1 MNKLISKLTVVAAVA
16 VSAMACQQGNNNQP
30 AALTSQ
36 SDSTSYGYGV
46 LVANQLAKIEGIN
59 PELVAAGV
67 REQLNKNAQLT
78 LEEANNAITYEK
90 RKEGED
96 FLAANAKKEGV
107 QVTASGLQYKI
118 IEEGTGKSPVA
129 TNTVKVHYTGTLIDG
144 TKFDSSVDRGE
155 PAEFPLNRV
164 IPGWTEGLQLL
175 KEGGKAM
182 LYIPYNLGYGE
193 RGAGGMI
200 PPYSALIF
208 EVELIEIVD

>member
-155 PAEFPLNRV
+155 PAEFQLNRV